1 MNEEER
7 VKDINRL
14 LEKRL
19 MPHIDRVD
27 TPSLTYIDAVLE
39 ASLREYRAFL
49 DPLGVELLYSAK
61 SCTFDFI
68 VRACARST
76 AGIDVSSPGEAG
88 LVREW
93 VGPSV
98 ALHCTT
104 PGLSA
109 RNWETVSELTDFIN
123 VNSLPMLGWAHRQ
136 SARHGASIGL
146 RVNTGRSASKDV
158 RYDPARPGSKLGVP
172 PRAFEAWVA
181 EGGGAVIDGLHFHVA
196 CESRAYAA
204 AASSVEWLAQ
214 VAAPLLSRL
223 AYVNVGGGWLRPTAV
238 KDAGHFQTSVEKLRA
253 CGVQRIFT
261 EPGTGIVSEAGVL
274 AARIID
280 IVDAGRGKIAVLD
293 AHTGQAP
300 ETVEYGWKPHLYT
313 PGNEATGAG
322 RYAYELVGCTPHVGD
337 VFGRYRFRRPL
348 ELGQPLFFHRLGAY
362 AHARATQFTGVPLP
376 SIYRITEAGALTLIK
391 ESAFAE
397 YRTLWST
404 DADDRA

>member
-1 MNEEER
+1 MSEAER
-7 VKDINRL
+7 VKDINLL
-14 LEKRL
+14 LEKCL
-19 MPHIDRVD
+19 LPHIGRVE

-39 ASLREYRAFL
+39 ASLTEYRAFL

-61 SCTFDFI
+61 PCTFDFV
-68 VRACARST
+68 VRACARRT
-76 AGIDVSSPGEAG
+76 AGIDVSSPGEAR

-109 RNWETVSELTDFIN
+109 GNLETVSELADFIN
-123 VNSLPMLGWAHRQ
+123 VNSLPMLRRAYRQAAH
-136 SARHGASIGL
+136 HGASMGL
-146 RVNTGRSASKDV
+146 RVNTGRSASKDA

-172 PRAFEAWVA
+172 PKAFEAWVA
-181 EGGGAVIDGLHFHVA
+181 EGGGPVIDGLHFHIG
-196 CESRAYAA
+196 CESPAYAA
-204 AASSVEWLAQ
+204 AASSVKWLAR

-223 AYVNVGGGWLRPTAV
+223 TYVNVGGGWLRPAAV
-238 KDAGHFQTSVEKLRA
+238 KGAEHFRAAVEQLRA
-253 CGVQRIFT
+253 CGVRRIFT

-274 AARIID
+274 TARIID
-280 IVDAGRGKIAVLD
+280 IVDAGKGKVAVLD

-300 ETVEYGWKPHLYT
+300 ETIEYGWKPDLYT
-313 PGNEATGAG
+313 PGNEVTGAG
-322 RYAYELVGCTPHVGD
+322 RHEYELVGCTPHVGD

-376 SIYRITEAGALTLIK
+376 SIYRITEAGTLALVRK
-391 ESAFAE
+391 SAFAE
-397 YRTLWST
+397 YHTLWST